1 MIANDVVGDAHF
13 DMPFM
18 IGQVDPNKGYV
29 HIFDDTTLEIVM
41 RTLDTITDF
50 TAYLTKKEQFLTGK
64 ISIAAAGEE
73 ELLAAYLRKLNT
85 SGEHDFVIDGDYNH
99 VTFDEGLWKAF
110 ERRPERQAQIE
121 SDRISYAWDDLI
133 EKFAFHFMTGTQYYT
148 SGKQV
153 NEQEIMFR
161 YLAREPRVRRRVL
174 AESLHEVLDR
184 SIHSKGI
191 LEARVML
198 PNGPSD
204 PHYVFL
210 FLRRKDGLTD
220 EEYRPVRMN
229 LLANYCA
236 VTKLKF
242 PKAVH
247 IIGIASEAGLPP
259 QRSED
264 LIYLDASKWGP
275 NDEARAQKIQKELK
289 ILQKVTAVGTR
300 TFEYPVDRS
309 GKPRTAT
316 PSRNSPSRNSPCP
329 CGSRKRF
336 KRCHG
341 KGLFANKRT

>member
-1 MIANDVVGDAHF
+1 MLDNRVVGDAHF

-18 IGQVDPNKGYV
+18 VGQVNPTKGYIHV
-29 HIFDDTTLEIVM
+29 FDDTALDIVM

-50 TAYLTKKEQFLTGK
+50 TAYLTKKEQFLTGN
-64 ISIAAAGEE
+64 IIVVAAGEE
-73 ELLAAYLRKLNT
+73 ELLSAYLRTMNA
-85 SGEHDFVIDGDYNH
+85 SGEHDFIIDGNYDR
-99 VTFDEGLWKAF
+99 VVFDEGMWQAF
-110 ERRPERQAQIE
+110 RNRPERRAQIE

-148 SGKQV
+148 SGRQV

-161 YLAREPRVRRRVL
+161 YLAREPRVRRRAL
-174 AESLHEVLDR
+174 AGSLHEVLER
-184 SIHSKGI
+184 SIHSKRM
-191 LEARVML
+191 LEARVM
-198 PNGPSD
+198 PPTGPGE

-210 FLRRKDGLTD
+210 FLRRKEGITD
-220 EEYRPVRMN
+220 EQYRTVRMN
-229 LLANYCA
+229 LLAEYCA

-247 IIGIASEAGLPP
+247 IVGIASEAGLPP

-264 LIYLDASKWGP
+264 LIYLDASNWGP
-275 NDEARAQKIQKELK
+275 KDEARAKGIQKQLG
-289 ILQKVTAVGTR
+289 ILRKVTPGKVHMY
-300 TFEYPVDRS
+300 EYPVDRD

-316 PSRNSPSRNSPCP
+316 PSDNSPSRNSPCP

-341 KGLFANKRT
+341 RELFAKGHK